1 MRYRKLTQDYD
12 YSFGNNELDYLDEF
26 SSIVQAIKAKILL
39 FYGEWWENLG
49 IGIPLL
55 SSILGKVNSGSLRQS
70 TVLLVEQRIMEVEGV
85 SSVENI
91 DVEVTDRTIMLTA
104 SVNTEYGQAEVE
116 VSI

>member
-26 SSIVQAIKAKILL
+26 SSIVQAIKTKILL

-70 TVLLVEQRIMEVEGV
+70 TVLLVEQRIMEVQGV
-85 SSVENI
+85 TSVDNI
-91 DVEVTDRTIMLTA
+91 VVDVNDRTIMLTVT
-104 SVNTEYGQAEVE
+104 VNTEYGQAEVE